1 MQTLRVSNL
10 ISGDQ
15 PAVYEYVTAFPTQ
28 GEPDTKTMEQK
39 YGQFLGRENNTYTFL
54 ENIGGGT
61 KWECVFDPPARRI
74 MRAPGTKWSDRTDW
88 FEVVEG
94 GTLWTIHWQLK
105 SQSPAAYIQA
115 IMFHLRGHGAEI
127 RAVPW
132 PRKQHLQFPGKHRRR
147 AQVGVRI

>member
-1 MQTLRVSNL
+1 MQTLRVRNL

-28 GEPDTKTMEQK
+28 GEPDTKAMEQK

-54 ENIGGGT
+54 ENIGGGL

-94 GTLWTIHWQLK
+94 GTLWTIHWHLK

-115 IMFHLRGHGAEI
+115 IMFHLRAK
-127 RAVPW
+127 R
-132 PRKQHLQFPGKHRRR
+132 
-147 AQVGVRI
+147 QVYSQAILPVLRHFQAPAD